1 MLTTLGAPER
11 RRWRSRARAGGGG
24 RRGRARAHHARDDR
38 PAGAVR
44 IARRGRRLAFELRA
58 GGPEAELEAAFGILN
73 RALHAWRAGAADPY
87 AWDVALERALVARI
101 GLGAGE
107 SVADGRFAD
116 AWELPPPGAAHAP
129 LDGGARGALRR
140 AAGRSRLAPR
150 RRGAACSAPAPTWTP
165 GACARRR
172 CRRGWRS
179 RHCSRSSTPPASED
193 LERER
198 PPVAEAANLAL
209 RGDLTRE
216 AGSELA
222 ACVERM
228 ESALRRMRLGGWKR
242 FLRLTESSP
251 PLQGGALNSRG
262 MDPDRHHT
270 PWPPRSPTTRT
281 A

>member
-11 RRWRSRARAGGGG
+11 RRWRN
-24 RRGRARAHHARDDR
+24 RRGREVEDASAEPVPTTRATIVR
-38 PAGAVR
+38 PAPFGSRDEGDAW
-44 IARRGRRLAFELRA
+44 LSELRA

-116 AWELPPPGAAHAP
+116 AWELPPPGARRTRRSMEAPEERFAALLGGHASP
-129 LDGGARGALRR
+129 LAAEELVLRARADVD
-140 AAGRSRLAPR
+140 AGRMREAALQARVALEALLAEL
-150 RRGAACSAPAPTWTP
+150 GPA
-165 GACARRR
+165 
-172 CRRGWRS
+172 
-179 RHCSRSSTPPASED
+179 ASED

-198 PPVAEAANLAL
+198 PPVAEAANRAL

-228 ESALRRMRLGGWKR
+228 EAALRRMRLGG
-242 FLRLTESSP
+242 
-251 PLQGGALNSRG
+251 
-262 MDPDRHHT
+262 
-270 PWPPRSPTTRT
+270 
-281 A
+281 